1 MKKPNKKISIF
12 YFLICLIITSVILVI
27 YINNIIQVNQIMV
40 RNNELKEE
48 LRKAVQKNEQLLTET
63 EKLTSFD
70 RINSLASEKLELS
83 YKENS
88 TVEAKNITIK
98 NSELK

>member
-1 MKKPNKKISIF
+1 
-12 YFLICLIITSVILVI
+12 
-27 YINNIIQVNQIMV
+27 MV

-88 TVEAKNITIK
+88 NVEAKNITIK

>member
-1 MKKPNKKISIF
+1 MKKTNKKISIF

-48 LRKAVQKNEQLLTET
+48 LRKVIQKNEQLLTET
-63 EKLTSFD
+63 EKLTSFE
-70 RINSLASEKLELS
+70 RVNSLATEKLGLT
-83 YKENS
+83 YKDNS
-88 TVEAKNITIK
+88 TIEAKNITIK
-98 NSELK
+98 KSELK

>member
-1 MKKPNKKISIF
+1 
-12 YFLICLIITSVILVI
+12 
-27 YINNIIQVNQIMV
+27 MV